1 MRKKSV
7 HTLVCPR
14 TLWTTMFFI
23 FWFLPSTPKHFQC
36 QQRCFWS
43 HCSGSFRMQLFCRE
57 SQKNRSREAEKP
69 QYQHTQQ
76 KCFPQFAAPRFFI
89 WPHSEDKVR
98 MQFQFGVCN
107 RGCAELLVQR
117 KSHSSPILALT
128 RTHSQ

>member
-1 MRKKSV
+1 MLLKVITLHQIIRDATVLSRKS
-7 HTLVCPR
+7 
-14 TLWTTMFFI
+14 
-23 FWFLPSTPKHFQC
+23 
-36 QQRCFWS
+36 
-43 HCSGSFRMQLFCRE
+43 E
-57 SQKNRSREAEKP
+57 NRSREAEKP

-117 KSHSSPILALT
+117 KSHSSPILRWHAHTSTKECMLAFTLVLCIYAAALPSFI
-128 RTHSQ
+128 RAFKV